1 MSVVLS
7 PLMLVL
13 TAWGVDWRAWRRL
26 RRRPSTQLFTP
37 PSEALERRCLLGDE
51 PCVLSPARLV
61 VGEAF
66 RLLAVVCLV
75 IHYHHSWFGA
85 GVYALCG
92 AVGVGGLLRHMPRRA
107 TPAVLQA
114 VLPGYS
120 FAVPAPVPIPRVDS
134 KVLVTQALQLLFDT
148 DDEWSVGM
156 PVAVPLGPILTMMMA
171 LSPVGSA
178 EASSGSAA
186 APVAA
191 GMPVFLIA
199 AVLLLAA
206 HRLVLLPKRS
216 QKHLAA
222 PPGLLALEAVW
233 AVALAAMSPPVLA
246 APALVLLGCLAL
258 TRQRC
263 V

>member
-7 PLMLVL
+7 PLMLAL
-13 TAWGVDWRAWRRL
+13 TAWGAEWWTWRPL
-26 RRRPSTQLFTP
+26 RRRPSAQLFTP

-51 PCVLSPARLV
+51 PLPLSRTRLV
-61 VGEAF
+61 VGEVC
-66 RLLAVVCLV
+66 RLLAVLCLV
-75 IHYHHSWFGA
+75 VHYRHSWFGA

-92 AVGVGGLLRHMPRRA
+92 AVGVGGVLRHLPRRA
-107 TPAVLQA
+107 TPVVLRA

-120 FAVPAPVPIPRVDS
+120 FAVPAPVPIPRIDS

-148 DDEWSVGM
+148 DDEWSVGV
-156 PVAVPLGPILTMMMA
+156 PLAVPLGPILTMMMA

-178 EASSGSAA
+178 EASATTTA
-186 APVAA
+186 METVASTPA
-191 GMPVFLIA
+191 LLVG

-206 HRLVLLPKRS
+206 HRLALLPKRG
-216 QKHLAA
+216 QKHPTA
-222 PPGLLALEAVW
+222 PSGLLALEAVW
-233 AVALAAMSPPVLA
+233 AVALAATSP
-246 APALVLLGCLAL
+246 PALVPPALLLLGCLAL